1 MTFNNVLKLLKGAT
15 NLPIRLIS
23 NDNVEKCIIYKITPI
38 SDDGI
43 KRQDR
48 LEVQIVGFDIAEIE
62 SEDAKIRKA
71 LLSFGDRTDDF
82 LSIELNGGGM
92 MGGSLEK
99 DTNIESLRKFSFY
112 VITTKSEV

>member
-1 MTFNNVLKLLKGAT
+1 MIFNDVLKLLKSAT
-15 NLPIRLIS
+15 NLPIRFIS
-23 NDNVEKCIIYKITPI
+23 NDKIEKCIIYNIATI

-62 SEDAKIRKA
+62 SEDLKIRKA

-82 LSIELNGGGM
+82 LSIELNGGGTT
-92 MGGSLEK
+92 GGSLEK
-99 DTNIESLRKFSFY
+99 DSNIESLRKFSFY